1 MGGAVAVGLSATTR
15 PLSRQRRTIFTAEHE
30 DFRESCR
37 AFATREAAPH
47 VDEWEEAGIVPR
59 EFWKAAAVQG
69 LVGLDVPEEYGGAG
83 VKDFRFNAVLGEE
96 LAYAGAI
103 SDNFSLQNDILSP
116 YLVELTNDE
125 QKQRW
130 LPGFTSGEIMTAIAM
145 SEPGAG
151 SDLRAISTS
160 ARRVEGGYV
169 VNGSKTFITSGIQA
183 DLVIVAARVDGDPP
197 GRLTLLAVEA
207 EREGFKRGRKLD
219 KIGRRAQDTAELFFD
234 DVFVP
239 EENLLGDEGRGLEM
253 LKGNLPQE
261 RLSIAVTAVAVAEAA
276 FDLTLEYCKDRQ
288 TFGKPITQ
296 HQSVRFA
303 LAEMRAEVDAGRS
316 YLDRCIAAHVE
327 GQLAPADA
335 AAVKFWTTEME
346 WRVVD
351 RCLQLHGGY
360 GYMEEYP
367 IARFWRNSRVQR
379 IYGGTTEIMKDIV
392 GRSLD

>member
-1 MGGAVAVGLSATTR
+1 MLTSSAG
-15 PLSRQRRTIFTAEHE
+15 PLRRQRRSIFTAEHA

-47 VDEWEEAGIVPR
+47 VAEWEEAGIIPR
-59 EFWKAAAVQG
+59 EFWRTAAAQG
-69 LVGLDVPEEYGGAG
+69 LVGLDVPEQYGGAG
-83 VKDFRFNAVLGEE
+83 VKDFRFNAVLAEE
-96 LAYAGAI
+96 LTYAGAV

-125 QKQRW
+125 QKARW
-130 LPGFTSGEIMTAIAM
+130 LPGFTSGELMTAVAM

-151 SDLRAISTS
+151 SDLRAIATS

-169 VNGSKTFITSGIQA
+169 LNGSKTFITSGIQA

-207 EREGFKRGRKLD
+207 GRDGLKRGRKLD

-239 EENLLGDEGRGLEM
+239 DENLLGDEGRGLEM
-253 LKGNLPQE
+253 LKANLPQE
-261 RLSIAVTAVAVAEAA
+261 RLSIAVSAVAVAEAA
-276 FDLTLEYCKDRQ
+276 FDLTLEYCRERQ
-288 TFGKPITQ
+288 TFGRPILH

-303 LAEMRAEVDAGRS
+303 LAEMRADVDAGRS
-316 YLDRCIAAHVE
+316 YLDRCLAAHVE

-335 AAVKFWTTEME
+335 AAIKFWTTEME

-367 IARFWRNSRVQR
+367 IARYWRDSRVQR

-392 GRSLD
+392 GRSLDA

>member
-1 MGGAVAVGLSATTR
+1 MLTSSAR

-59 EFWKAAAVQG
+59 EFWKAAAAQG

-96 LAYAGAI
+96 LAYAGAV

-125 QKQRW
+125 QKRRW

-160 ARRVEGGYV
+160 ARRVDGGYV

-261 RLSIAVTAVAVAEAA
+261 RLSIAVTAVAVAEAV
-276 FDLTLEYCKDRQ
+276 FDLTLDYCKDRQ

-303 LAEMRAEVDAGRS
+303 LAEMRADVDAGRS